1 MTVSKLATAPLA
13 VIVGITG
20 KQGGS
25 VARALIASERPYRLR
40 GLSRD
45 VTKPVA
51 QEFSKQGVE
60 LVNVTLSVDKP
71 EDAYKAFAGADIAFT
86 MTNWNEYLDKEK
98 EIAVGKL
105 LIDAAKAANVKML
118 VWSSLP
124 SHTEISQG
132 RFPLAQFTDS
142 KAAVEAYAR
151 ASGVPLAV
159 AMPGFWSGN
168 VAGGAFYA
176 LKRQGDGSYTF
187 EMPFP
192 GTTRVP
198 LSDTAH
204 DFGLYVQAQIEK
216 AELGVGSEVRAG
228 TMISMDEIVREFAR
242 VSGKTI
248 VYKEVELDAWLE
260 AFPPIPIKKVL
271 APALGDMYR
280 TFGAVGFFGGKLPTD
295 SAILARKPRTW
306 KEIAELIPME
316 ALPA

>member
-1 MTVSKLATAPLA
+1 MAVSKLTTAPLA

-45 VTKPVA
+45 VTKPAA
-51 QEFSKQGVE
+51 QDFSKQGVE
-60 LVNVTLSVDKP
+60 MVHVTLSVDKA
-71 EDAYKAFAGADIAFT
+71 EDAYNAFAGADIAFT

-105 LIDAAKAANVKML
+105 LVDAAKAANVKML
-118 VWSSLP
+118 IWSSLP

-132 RFPLAQFTDS
+132 RFSLAQFTDS
-142 KAAVEAYAR
+142 KAAVEVYAR
-151 ASGVPLAV
+151 ASGAPLAV

-168 VAGGAFYA
+168 IAGAFYA
-176 LKRQGDGSYTF
+176 LKRQGDGSSYTF

-198 LSDTAH
+198 LSDTAN
-204 DFGLYVQAQIEK
+204 DFGLYVQAQIERG
-216 AELGVGSEVRAG
+216 ELGVGSEVRAG
-228 TMISMDEIVREFAR
+228 TMISMDEIVEEFAR

-260 AFPPIPIKKVL
+260 AFPSIPIKGIL

-295 SAILARKPRTW
+295 PEILARKPRTW
-306 KEIAELIPME
+306 KEIAELIPKE

>member
-25 VARALIASERPYRLR
+25 VARALIASERAYRLR

-71 EDAYKAFAGADIAFT
+71 EDAYKAFAGADIAF
-86 MTNWNEYLDKEK
+86 
-98 EIAVGKL
+98 EIVVGKL

-118 VWSSLP
+118 IWSSLP

-159 AMPGFWSGN
+159 AMAGFWSGN
-168 VAGGAFYA
+168 IAGAFYA
-176 LKRQGDGSYTF
+176 LKRQGDIAIDGSYYTF

-204 DFGLYVQAQIEK
+204 DFGLYVQAQIER

-228 TMISMDEIVREFAR
+228 TMVSMDEIVEEYAR
-242 VSGKTI
+242 GECFGLCRMGEYSPPRLFVVSGKTI

-280 TFGAVGFFGGKLPTD
+280 TFGAVGCTHFFIVLNQD
-295 SAILARKPRTW
+295 
-306 KEIAELIPME
+306 
-316 ALPA
+316 